1 MSRRDGKLNFREY
14 LLPSWLF
21 MSMAFYLSE
30 KEAGVERQRGLHARC
45 FRQRIHVDEK
55 ALVSLCPLVVFLFD
69 WKKIEKL
76 NNFKESSIKKEKER
90 KNEKGIDPKIL

>member
-1 MSRRDGKLNFREY
+1 MGRRDGKLNFREY

-55 ALVSLCPLVVFLFD
+55 ALVSLRCVFIWLKKD
-69 WKKIEKL
+69 WKIEW
-76 NNFKESSIKKEKER
+76 F
-90 KNEKGIDPKIL
+90 

>member
-1 MSRRDGKLNFREY
+1 MGRRDGKLNFREY

-45 FRQRIHVDEK
+45 FRQRIRRWK
-55 ALVSLCPLVVFLFD
+55 GACLLTLFLFD